1 MGLIENHDKRLVINF
16 YYSKFFLVISF
27 LKFFV
32 IVYNDS
38 LKKWACRNKHSRHSN
53 SSRPQREN
61 IGTKTNSY
69 YYNSFK

>member
-1 MGLIENHDKRLVINF
+1 
-16 YYSKFFLVISF
+16 VISF